1 MAFPRCFFSAW
12 NFRRAQLMLVFSPHL
27 APLISMKEK
36 NYWLET
42 VTAPSAPSA
51 RGLPDSADVVVV
63 GAGFCGLSAARTLA
77 KRGVNVAVLEAETFG
92 WGASSRNGGMVLT
105 GMKLP
110 VPTLIKRYGRELV
123 RKMYAASL
131 ETIDCVEQIVREENI
146 DCSFSRCGHLE
157 VACKQA
163 HVDSYEESAALIQ
176 REFNHQLRIIPK
188 SELRSEI
195 GSDIYFGGM
204 VDETSAGLNPARY
217 VAGLAQAAQRSG
229 ACLHDQTRVT
239 SIQPETNNAARK
251 FRLQTSKGPVT
262 AREVILATGAYTTA
276 ATPALRKKIIPIGSY
291 IIATEVLPADL
302 ARELSPCN
310 RMIYDSKHFLY
321 YYRLTPDNRMLFGG
335 RAAFFPETE
344 STVRQSAEILRRGMI
359 GVYPQ
364 LRDTKVEFVWGG
376 TLDFTLDVMPHAGKL
391 DGMYFAAG
399 FAGHGVAAA
408 TWFGAKLAAQ
418 ICGDPIGTPFDAI
431 KFPAAPLGLR
441 SGNTW
446 ALPLAGA
453 WYCLLDFFT

>member
-1 MAFPRCFFSAW
+1 MPI
-12 NFRRAQLMLVFSPHL
+12 Q
-27 APLISMKEK
+27 EK
-36 NYWLET
+36 NYWATT
-42 VTAPSAPSA
+42 VASPSFAVA
-51 RGLPDSADVVVV
+51 AELPDSVDVAAI
-63 GAGFCGLSAARTLA
+63 GGGYCGLSAARTLA
-77 KRGVNVAVLEAETFG
+77 KRGVSVALFEAETLG

-110 VPTLIKRYGRELV
+110 APTLIKRYGIETV
-123 RKMYAASL
+123 RRMYAASL
-131 ETIDCVEQIVREENI
+131 ETIDCVEQIVREEKI
-146 DCSFSRCGHLE
+146 DCNFSRCGHLE

-163 HVDSYEESAALIQ
+163 HFDGYEETAALTH
-176 REFNHQLRIIPK
+176 REFQHELRIIPK
-188 SELRSEI
+188 SELRTEI

-217 VAGLAQAAQRSG
+217 VAGLAHAAQRVG
-229 ACLHDQTRVT
+229 ACLFDHTCVA
-239 SIQPETNNAARK
+239 SVQPETKNGARK
-251 FRLQTSKGPVT
+251 FRVTTSKGTLT
-262 AREVILATGAYTTA
+262 AREVILASGAYTTE
-276 ATPALRKKIIPIGSY
+276 ATPVLRRKIIPIGSY

-302 ARELSPCN
+302 ALELSPRG

-344 STVRQSAEILRRGMI
+344 NTVRQSAEILRRGMI
-359 GVYPQ
+359 SVYPQ
-364 LRDTKVEFVWGG
+364 LRDVKVEFVWGG

-408 TWFGAKLAAQ
+408 TWFGAKLAGL
-418 ICGDPIGTPFDAI
+418 ICGEPNDIPFDGI

-453 WYCLLDFFT
+453 WYKILDWLT

>member
-1 MAFPRCFFSAW
+1 MHI
-12 NFRRAQLMLVFSPHL
+12 Q
-27 APLISMKEK
+27 EK
-36 NYWLET
+36 NFWAT
-42 VTAPSAPSA
+42 TIDSPSFAVSPEF
-51 RGLPDSADVVVV
+51 LDSVDVAVV

-77 KRGVNVAVLEAETFG
+77 KRGVSVTVLEAETFG

-110 VPTLIKRYGRELV
+110 VPVLIKRYGREAV

-131 ETIDCVEQIVREENI
+131 ESIDCVEQIVREENI
-146 DCSFSRCGHLE
+146 DCNFSRCGHLE

-163 HVDSYEESAALIQ
+163 HFDGYEESAALIQ
-176 REFNHQLRIIPK
+176 HEFNHELRIIPK
-188 SELRSEI
+188 SELRTEI

-217 VAGLAQAAQRSG
+217 VAGLAHAAQRAG
-229 ACLHDQTRVT
+229 ACLYDHTRVT
-239 SIQPETNNAARK
+239 SIEPETKNNARR
-251 FRLQTSKGPVT
+251 FRVRTSRGTLT
-262 AREVILATGAYTTA
+262 APEVILASGAYTTE

-291 IIATEVLPADL
+291 IIVTEVLPAEL
-302 ARELSPCN
+302 AHELSPSN

-321 YYRLTPDNRMLFGG
+321 YYRRTPDNRMLFGG

-344 STVRQSAEILRRGMI
+344 NTVRQSAEILRRGMVS
-359 GVYPQ
+359 VYPQ

-376 TLDFTLDVMPHAGKL
+376 TLDFTLDVMPHAGKI
-391 DGMYFAAG
+391 DEMYFAAG

-408 TWFGAKLAAQ
+408 TWFGAKLAGL
-418 ICGDPIGTPFDAI
+418 ICGEPNDIPFDGI

-453 WYCLLDFFT
+453 WYRILDLFT

>member
-1 MAFPRCFFSAW
+1 MPI
-12 NFRRAQLMLVFSPHL
+12 Q
-27 APLISMKEK
+27 EK
-36 NYWLET
+36 NYWSTT
-42 VTAPSAPSA
+42 VDSSSVSAPSEF
-51 RGLPDSADVVVV
+51 PDSVDVAVV
-63 GAGFCGLSAARTLA
+63 GAGYCGLSAACTLA
-77 KRGVNVAVLEAETFG
+77 KRSVKVAVFEAETFG

-110 VPTLIKRYGRELV
+110 VPTLIKRYGRDVV

-146 DCSFSRCGHLE
+146 NCNFSRCGHLE

-163 HVDSYEESAALIQ
+163 HFDGYEESAALVK
-176 REFNHQLRIIPK
+176 REFNHELRIISK
-188 SELRSEI
+188 SELRAEI

-217 VAGLAQAAQRSG
+217 VAGLAHAAQRAG
-229 ACLHDQTRVT
+229 ACLYDHTRVI
-239 SIQPETNNAARK
+239 SIRPDGKNGTRK
-251 FRLQTSKGPVT
+251 FRVQTSHGEIA
-262 AREVILATGAYTTA
+262 AREVILASGAYTTE

-291 IIATEVLPADL
+291 IIATEVLPNNL
-302 ARELSPCN
+302 ARELSPRN

-321 YYRLTPDNRMLFGG
+321 YYRLTPDNRILFGG
-335 RAAFFPETE
+335 RAAFFPANEN
-344 STVRQSAEILRRGMI
+344 TVRQSAEILRRGMI
-359 GVYPQ
+359 DVYPQ
-364 LRDTKVEFVWGG
+364 LCDTRVEFVWGG
-376 TLDFTLDVMPHAGKL
+376 TLDFTLDVMPHAGKI

-408 TWFGAKLAAQ
+408 TWFGSKLAGL
-418 ICGDPIGTPFDAI
+418 ICGEPNDIPFDGI
-431 KFPAAPLGLR
+431 KFPAAPFGLR

-453 WYCLLDFFT
+453 WYRILDFFT